1 MWYMSQLLDSD
12 FDLTKAQISYDKL
25 INSEFIKNEAFVSN
39 SIEMLPLLD
48 LYKLLTEAC
57 LKSISSCYTNNNGKN
72 WEISLYA
79 G

>member
-1 MWYMSQLLDSD
+1 MSQLLDSD

-25 INSEFIKNEAFVSN
+25 INSEFLKNEAVVSN

-48 LYKLLTEAC
+48 LYKLHVLTEAC

-72 WEISLYA
+72 
-79 G
+79 